1 MAHNLKE
8 IRTQGPLPRPL
19 FVLRILGF
27 VALLGFPVAI
37 GLLSRLSYPASAYVL
52 FCPALVLLGF
62 ICLGAGFRVAGGV
75 YRGALAGA
83 ALYALPG
90 AAVDAYIAL
99 FKPAISLDLFTIVY
113 WGATWPL
120 WVYAALR
127 HFSGI

>member
-1 MAHNLKE
+1 
-8 IRTQGPLPRPL
+8 
-19 FVLRILGF
+19 
-27 VALLGFPVAI
+27 
-37 GLLSRLSYPASAYVL
+37 
-52 FCPALVLLGF
+52 
-62 ICLGAGFRVAGGV
+62 V